1 MTAPLAATPLVW
13 GKVDPSGSDYDFS
26 QGHRYAVLAS
36 VSKNYS
42 LAEIQSYMTSHGWTV
57 TYAWE
62 QGTAGRGQYPIDAWL
77 QGLAADT
84 TDNHRWVYGEA
95 NRTDVDT
102 SIGVDAPWPL
112 TIYHVADV
120 LEAVP
125 GQPNAPPV
133 VTSLAA
139 PTSSTPFPTKT
150 VLVSVA
156 GGVALGLLYPPLWR
170 ALRAVF

>member
-1 MTAPLAATPLVW
+1 MTTSLVW
-13 GKVDPSGSDYDFS
+13 SKVDPTGSDYAFG

-42 LAEIQSYMTSHGWTV
+42 LAEVQSYMAAHGWTV

-62 QGTAGRGQYPIDAWL
+62 QGQASRGLYPIDQWL
-77 QGLAADT
+77 QGLAPDT
-84 TDNHRWVYGEA
+84 TSNHRWVYGEA

-102 SIGVDAPWPL
+102 TIGVDAPWPL

-125 GQPNAPPV
+125 GQPSAPSV
-133 VTSLAA
+133 VATLPP
-139 PTSSTPFPTKT
+139 PTSSTPFPTTT
-150 VLVSVA
+150 VLVSGGV
-156 GGVALGLLYPPLWR
+156 GVALGLLYPPIWR
-170 ALRAVF
+170 ALRAAF